1 MPADATILIVD
12 DSALVRQ
19 VLKRDL
25 EARPGVTVIATAP
38 DPFIAREKIR
48 KFSPDLVVLDLEMPR
63 MDGLTFLRKLMK
75 YDPRSVVVCS
85 SMTPRGCDLA
95 MQCLEAGALEVV
107 CKPGGSFSITDLGAQ
122 IADLARNAARRGR
135 LAARPAAATMPNAS
149 ASTVPPRRSLG
160 AGAAGDRDDRNAR
173 IIAIGASTGG
183 TEAIRTVLSTLPAD
197 TPPILM
203 VQHMPPGFTKAFS
216 ERLDR
221 LSAIDVK
228 EAEDGD
234 ELRPG
239 LALLA
244 PGDRHLSLQRGSGGW
259 RARVQDGPRVKRH
272 KPSVEVLFESVAA
285 HRGPDAIAALLTGMG
300 DDGADGLL
308 AIREAGGTTIAQDEA
323 SCVVFGMPKVGIA
336 RGGAMHVL
344 PLDDIGPAITRLA
357 AGRAVAA

>member
-1 MPADATILIVD
+1 MTADATILIVD

-48 KFSPDLVVLDLEMPR
+48 QFSPDLVVLDLEMPR

-95 MQCLEAGALEVV
+95 MQCLDAGALEVV

-135 LAARPAAATMPNAS
+135 LTARPPAPPTPAATPTTIV
-149 ASTVPPRRSLG
+149 STPPLKSSRRSIG
-160 AGAAGDRDDRNAR
+160 AVGDRL
-173 IIAIGASTGG
+173 IAIGASTGG
-183 TEAIRTVLSTLPAD
+183 TEAIRTVLSTMPAD
-197 TPPILM
+197 SPPILM
-203 VQHMPPGFTKAFS
+203 VQHMPAGFTKAFS

-234 ELRPG
+234 ELRNG

-244 PGDRHLSLQRGSGGW
+244 PGDRHLSLQRGPGGW

-285 HRGPDAIAALLTGMG
+285 HRGSDAIAALLTGMG

>member
-1 MPADATILIVD
+1 MAVDATILIVD

-107 CKPGGSFSITDLGAQ
+107 CKPGGSFSIADLGAQ
-122 IADLARNAARRGR
+122 IAELARNAGRRGR
-135 LAARPAAATMPNAS
+135 
-149 ASTVPPRRSLG
+149 
-160 AGAAGDRDDRNAR
+160 AGAANSTPRAAITAPRSTPTSLGGSGDR

-183 TEAIRTVLSTLPAD
+183 TEAIRTVLSGMPAD
-197 TPPILM
+197 GPPILM

-221 LSAIDVK
+221 LSAMEVR
-228 EAEDGD
+228 EAQDGD

-244 PGDRHLSLQRGSGGW
+244 PGDRHLSIQRGSGGW

-272 KPSVEVLFESVAA
+272 KPSVEVLFESVASQ
-285 HRGPDAIAALLTGMG
+285 RGADAIAALLTGMG

-344 PLDDIGPAITRLA
+344 PLDDIGPAITKLA
-357 AGRAVAA
+357 AGRAVAAA

>member
-1 MPADATILIVD
+1 VPP
-12 DSALVRQ
+12 SN
-19 VLKRDL
+19 
-25 EARPGVTVIATAP
+25 PTA
-38 DPFIAREKIR
+38 
-48 KFSPDLVVLDLEMPR
+48 V
-63 MDGLTFLRKLMK
+63 
-75 YDPRSVVVCS
+75 
-85 SMTPRGCDLA
+85 
-95 MQCLEAGALEVV
+95 
-107 CKPGGSFSITDLGAQ
+107 GGPT
-122 IADLARNAARRGR
+122 ARRSIGD
-135 LAARPAAATMPNAS
+135 
-149 ASTVPPRRSLG
+149 
-160 AGAAGDRDDRNAR
+160 AGDR

-197 TPPILM
+197 SPPILM
-203 VQHMPPGFTKAFS
+203 VQHMPAGFTKAFS

-221 LSAIDVK
+221 LSAIEVK

-234 ELRPG
+234 EIRPG
-239 LALLA
+239 RALLA
-244 PGDRHLSLQRGSGGW
+244 PGDRHLSIQRGPGGW

-285 HRGPDAIAALLTGMG
+285 HRGPDVIAALLTGMG

-357 AGRAVAA
+357 AGRAVAAA

>member
-25 EARPGVTVIATAP
+25 ETRPGVTVVATAP

-48 KFSPDLVVLDLEMPR
+48 KFAPDLVVLDLEMPR

-75 YDPRSVVVCS
+75 YEPRSVVVCS

-107 CKPGGSFSITDLGAQ
+107 CKPGGSFSIADLGAQ
-122 IADLARNAARRGR
+122 IADLARNAARR
-135 LAARPAAATMPNAS
+135 
-149 ASTVPPRRSLG
+149 RRSGTSPSSSPSPTGVVGGTPRPSVASLG
-160 AGAAGDRDDRNAR
+160 GGGGDDRL
-173 IIAIGASTGG
+173 IAIGASTGG
-183 TEAIRTVLSTLPAD
+183 TEAIRTVLAGLPAD
-197 TPPILM
+197 CPPILM

-221 LSAIDVK
+221 LSAMEVR

-234 ELRPG
+234 ELRSG

-244 PGDRHLSLQRGSGGW
+244 PGDRHLSIHRGPGGW

-285 HRGPDAIAALLTGMG
+285 HRGADAIAALLTGMG

-308 AIREAGGTTIAQDEA
+308 AIREAGGTTIAQDEQ

-357 AGRAVAA
+357 AGRAVAAA

>member
-1 MPADATILIVD
+1 MTADATILIVD

-38 DPFIAREKIR
+38 DPFIAREKIKR
-48 KFSPDLVVLDLEMPR
+48 FSPDLVVLDLEMPR

-122 IADLARNAARRGR
+122 IADLARNARRRGR
-135 LAARPAAATMPNAS
+135 LAARPGGATPTAVVAAA
-149 ASTVPPRRSLG
+149 PRRTLG
-160 AGAAGDRDDRNAR
+160 DGGDR
-173 IIAIGASTGG
+173 IVAIGASTGG

-197 TPPILM
+197 SPPILM

-221 LSAIDVK
+221 LSAIEVK

-234 ELRPG
+234 EIRPG
-239 LALLA
+239 RALLA
-244 PGDRHLSLQRGSGGW
+244 PGDRHLSIQRGAGGW

-285 HRGPDAIAALLTGMG
+285 HRGSDAIAALLTGMG

-357 AGRAVAA
+357 AGRAVAAA

>member
-25 EARPGVTVIATAP
+25 EARAGVTVVATAP
-38 DPFIAREKIR
+38 DPFIAREKIGR
-48 KFSPDLVVLDLEMPR
+48 FSPDLVVLDLEMPR

-75 YDPRSVVVCS
+75 YDPRAVVVCS

-95 MQCLEAGALEVV
+95 MQCLDAGALEVV
-107 CKPGGSFSITDLGAQ
+107 CKPGGSFSVADLGAQ
-122 IADLARNAARRGR
+122 IAELARSAARKSAVG
-135 LAARPAAATMPNAS
+135 AKARS
-149 ASTVPPRRSLG
+149 ASTGTTGSTAVTQVAPS
-160 AGAAGDRDDRNAR
+160 AGGGDR

-183 TEAIRTVLSTLPAD
+183 TEAIKTVLSGLPAD
-197 TPPILM
+197 CPPILM
-203 VQHMPPGFTKAFS
+203 VQHMPPGFTRAFS

-221 LSAIDVK
+221 NSAMEVR
-228 EAEDGD
+228 EAEDGM
-234 ELRPG
+234 EIRRG

-244 PGDRHLSLQRGSGGW
+244 PGDRHLSIQRAGRGW

-272 KPSVEVLFESVAA
+272 KPSVEVLFESVASQ
-285 HRGPDAIAALLTGMG
+285 RGSNAIAALLTGMG

-344 PLDDIGPAITRLA
+344 PLDGIGPAITKLA
-357 AGRAVAA
+357 AGRAVAAA

>member
-1 MPADATILIVD
+1 MAADATILIVD

-107 CKPGGSFSITDLGAQ
+107 CKPGGSFSIADLGAQ
-122 IADLARNAARRGR
+122 IAELARNAGRRGR
-135 LAARPAAATMPNAS
+135 TGATSSTPRAAIAAPR
-149 ASTVPPRRSLG
+149 STPTSLG
-160 AGAAGDRDDRNAR
+160 GGGDR

-183 TEAIRTVLSTLPAD
+183 TEAIRTVLSGMPAD
-197 TPPILM
+197 GPPILM

-221 LSAIDVK
+221 LSAMEVR
-228 EAEDGD
+228 EAQDGD

-244 PGDRHLSLQRGSGGW
+244 PGDRHLSIQRGAGGW

-272 KPSVEVLFESVAA
+272 KPSVEVLFESVASQ
-285 HRGPDAIAALLTGMG
+285 RGADAIAALLTGMG

-344 PLDDIGPAITRLA
+344 PLDDIGPAITKLA
-357 AGRAVAA
+357 AGRAVAAA

>member
-1 MPADATILIVD
+1 MTADATILIVD

-38 DPFIAREKIR
+38 DPFIAREKI
-48 KFSPDLVVLDLEMPR
+48 KKHSPDLVVLDLEMPR

-75 YDPRSVVVCS
+75 YDPRSVVICS

-135 LAARPAAATMPNAS
+135 LTARPAPTATAATTSSIATPS
-149 ASTVPPRRSLG
+149 PSRRSLS
-160 AGAAGDRDDRNAR
+160 ASGDR

-183 TEAIRTVLSTLPAD
+183 TEAIRTVLSTMPAD
-197 TPPILM
+197 SPPILM

-216 ERLDR
+216 ERLDK
-221 LSAIDVK
+221 LSAVSVK

-244 PGDRHLSLQRGSGGW
+244 PGDRHLSIVRAPGGW

-285 HRGPDAIAALLTGMG
+285 HRGPDTIAALLTGMG

>member
-1 MPADATILIVD
+1 MTADATILIVD

-38 DPFIAREKIR
+38 DPFIAREKI
-48 KFSPDLVVLDLEMPR
+48 KKHAPDLVVLDLEMPR

-75 YDPRSVVVCS
+75 YDPRSVVICS

-135 LAARPAAATMPNAS
+135 LACRPSVLTTTAPTFTPTS
-149 ASTVPPRRSLG
+149 SRRSLG
-160 AGAAGDRDDRNAR
+160 DSSDR

-183 TEAIRTVLSTLPAD
+183 TEAIRTVLSTMPAD
-197 TPPILM
+197 SPPILM

-216 ERLDR
+216 ERLDK
-221 LSAIDVK
+221 LSAVTVK

-244 PGDRHLSLQRGSGGW
+244 PGDRHLSITRSPGGW

-285 HRGPDAIAALLTGMG
+285 QRGADTIAALLTGMG

-344 PLDDIGPAITRLA
+344 PLDDIGPAITKLA
-357 AGRAVAA
+357 TGRAVAA

>member
-1 MPADATILIVD
+1 MTADATILIVD

-38 DPFIAREKIR
+38 DPFIAREKI
-48 KFSPDLVVLDLEMPR
+48 KKHAPDLVVLDLEMPR

-75 YDPRSVVVCS
+75 YDPRSVVICS

-135 LAARPAAATMPNAS
+135 FAARPASNGTAAATASIAMPTPS
-149 ASTVPPRRSLG
+149 RRSLS
-160 AGAAGDRDDRNAR
+160 ASGDR

-183 TEAIRTVLSTLPAD
+183 TEAIRTVLSTMPAD
-197 TPPILM
+197 SPPILM

-216 ERLDR
+216 ERLDK
-221 LSAIDVK
+221 LSAVSVK

-244 PGDRHLSLQRGSGGW
+244 PGDRHLSIVRSPGGW

-285 HRGPDAIAALLTGMG
+285 HRGPDTIAALLTGMG